1 MKRLTTSG
9 LMLSNVCLYYYTL
22 IFLNDKEIDYYPVVS
37 KYFLIY
43 LFIDARIQ
51 QQYRLANLL
60 NVKSGSFNNINNIS

>member
-1 MKRLTTSG
+1 M
-9 LMLSNVCLYYYTL
+9 
-22 IFLNDKEIDYYPVVS
+22 KEIDYYPVVS

-60 NVKSGSFNNINNIS
+60 NVKSGSF